1 MVNSKKFDEV
11 FVGDKCIKLPTPFKR
26 EREWLTEFVILNQ
39 NKHKTFDEDYREFR
53 KKIAEDDTGTYLI
66 IRNIGF
72 LFNGMG
78 DFNCNKSLK
87 LFDLWDEKKLD
98 ITKRIEVIDRCL
110 DVYDIF
116 FPYSIRKPILS
127 QYDLRLVHNLMDRF
141 FMILPIQLWMKPE

>member
-1 MVNSKKFDEV
+1 M
-11 FVGDKCIKLPTPFKR
+11 
-26 EREWLTEFVILNQ
+26 ILNQ

-53 KKIAEDDTGTYLI
+53 KKIAEDDTGAYLM

-78 DFNCNKSLK
+78 DFNRNKSLK

-98 ITKRIEVIDRCL
+98 IKKRIEVVDRCL

-116 FPYSIRKPILS
+116 FPYTIRKPILS

-141 FMILPIQLWMKPE
+141 FMILPIQLSMKPE

>member
-26 EREWLTEFVILNQ
+26 EREWFTEFVILNQ
-39 NKHKTFDEDYREFR
+39 NKHKTFYEDYREFR
-53 KKIAEDDTGTYLI
+53 KKIAEDDPGAYLM

-87 LFDLWDEKKLD
+87 LFYLWDEKKLD
-98 ITKRIEVIDRCL
+98 IKKRIEVIDRCL
-110 DVYDIF
+110 DVSAIF
-116 FPYSIRKPILS
+116 FPYTIRKPILS
-127 QYDLRLVHNLMDRF
+127 QYDLRLVRNLMDRF

>member
-1 MVNSKKFDEV
+1 M
-11 FVGDKCIKLPTPFKR
+11 
-26 EREWLTEFVILNQ
+26 
-39 NKHKTFDEDYREFR
+39 
-53 KKIAEDDTGTYLI
+53 

-116 FPYSIRKPILS
+116 FPYTIRKPILS
-127 QYDLRLVHNLMDRF
+127 QYDLRLVHNLVDRF

>member
-26 EREWLTEFVILNQ
+26 EREWFTEFVILNQ

-53 KKIAEDDTGTYLI
+53 KKIAEDDTGAYLML
-66 IRNIGF
+66 RNIGF

-98 ITKRIEVIDRCL
+98 IKKGLRLLIVVWMYMT
-110 DVYDIF
+110 YF
-116 FPYSIRKPILS
+116 FPIA
-127 QYDLRLVHNLMDRF
+127 
-141 FMILPIQLWMKPE
+141 

>member
-1 MVNSKKFDEV
+1 MVNSKKFDEF

-26 EREWLTEFVILNQ
+26 EREWFTEFVILNQ
-39 NKHKTFDEDYREFR
+39 NKHKTYDEDDREFR
-53 KKIAEDDTGTYLI
+53 KKIAEDDTGAYLI
-66 IRNIGF
+66 IRKIGF

-78 DFNCNKSLK
+78 VFNCNKSLK
-87 LFDLWDEKKLD
+87 LFNLWDEKKLD
-98 ITKRIEVIDRCL
+98 IKKRIEVIDRCL

>member
-26 EREWLTEFVILNQ
+26 EREWFTEFVILNQ

-53 KKIAEDDTGTYLI
+53 NKIAEDDTGAYLM

-78 DFNCNKSLK
+78 VFNCNKSVK
-87 LFDLWDEKKLD
+87 LFNLWDEKKLD
-98 ITKRIEVIDRCL
+98 IKKRIEVIDRCL
-110 DVYDIF
+110 DLYDIF
-116 FPYSIRKPILS
+116 FPYTRRKPIFS